1 MLDKDEFEKL
11 NIAVDDYDKGLH
23 EKAYEAFAYLAEERN
38 DDESQYYL
46 GLMYANGQHVEKDL
60 SLAEY
65 WWKKSAGQ
73 RNQDANFQLE
83 SMSMSTK
90 NSRY

>member
-1 MLDKDEFEKL
+1 MLNTDEFAQLES
-11 NIAVDDYDKGLH
+11 AVDDYDKGLH
-23 EKAYEAFAYLAEERN
+23 EKAYETFAYLAEKCN

-46 GLMYANGQHVEKDL
+46 GLMYANGQFVEKDI